1 MLIAL
6 KREMGSHVG
15 GSGKI
20 LFQCRMKQKDIK
32 SKVLTLQKVAV
43 DGDPLI
49 LMFMSSIKKGVH
61 RCSNHSV
68 EASCLEKKTK
78 ETNMT

>member
-1 MLIAL
+1 
-6 KREMGSHVG
+6 MGSHVG

-61 RCSNHSV
+61 RCSNHSADCSSNSLNFV
-68 EASCLEKKTK
+68 TFGRKSPKS
-78 ETNMT
+78 